1 MNRDNSRI
9 DEWFVPKFGPIK
21 FRVLVGFLF
30 LPYTAMCVCFT
41 VLGGLLSPVIHIDR
55 LFALAVIYF
64 LALGLAAH
72 AADGLGSKQIRP
84 WANYISKREL
94 KLLLISGLVLAY
106 SIGLFYIIN
115 YVPFLALIAI
125 SEGFFLFAYNFELFG
140 GFFHDNFWFSI
151 SWGVIPLLAGFVMQT
166 NSIAISSILLS
177 FLTGCVSYVEI
188 RLSRE
193 YKTLKRTNT
202 HDVKQ
207 NKLEICLKAI
217 SLGTIAVTITSVIVS
232 YFYSG
237 HASFSIWG
245 FLD

>member
-1 MNRDNSRI
+1 MHEYTQCKRNGISQLHPSYTWYCSNSGCSQEMNRDNSRI

-64 LALGLAAH
+64 LALGLSRSMR
-72 AADGLGSKQIRP
+72 ADGLGSKEIRP

-94 KLLLISGLVLAY
+94 KLLLISGLILAY

-151 SWGVIPLLAGFVMQT
+151 SWGVIPLLVWIRHADQFNCNFVYSAFISYRVCQLFRNQT
-166 NSIAISSILLS
+166 
-177 FLTGCVSYVEI
+177 FT
-188 RLSRE
+188 
-193 YKTLKRTNT
+193 
-202 HDVKQ
+202 
-207 NKLEICLKAI
+207 
-217 SLGTIAVTITSVIVS
+217 
-232 YFYSG
+232 
-237 HASFSIWG
+237 
-245 FLD
+245 